1 MIIDNR
7 PLVSQF
13 ISVPKEKS
21 QLSCAAFTAGI
32 IEAILDGLVFTAKVT
47 AHTVQTDEFP
57 LRTVFL
63 VKFDPEVINRESSY
77 KLR

>member
-1 MIIDNR
+1 MIIDNC

-32 IEAILDGLVFTAKVT
+32 IEAILDGLVFTSKVT
-47 AHTVQTDEFP
+47 AHAVPVDDQP

-63 VKFDPEVINRESSY
+63 IKFEPDVVDREASY
-77 KLR
+77 KVR

>member
-1 MIIDNR
+1 MIIDNC

-21 QLSCAAFTAGI
+21 QLSCAAFIAGI
-32 IEAILDGLVFTAKVT
+32 IEAILDGFVFTGKVT
-47 AHTVQTDEFP
+47 AHTVQTDEHP

-63 VKFDPEVINRESSY
+63 IKFDPDVINRESAY
-77 KLR
+77 KTR